1 MLRPKSNAGH
11 RPRELRRRVVL
22 PARMLLG
29 SAWSDACILNISSRG
44 MLIQASRGVA
54 QGSAVEL
61 HRGDYVV
68 LARVVWRHGARAG
81 LQVDERLQIGDILM
95 LGQVPG
101 VQLTAAGSLL
111 HPRRKLLP
119 THDVSRLRS
128 RAMEFAGIAFIAVSL
143 SAAALAMVQEAFA
156 RPLSMI
162 ELALGR

>member
-1 MLRPKSNAGH
+1 MLRSKSDAGH

-44 MLIQASRGVA
+44 MLIQASRGMP

-61 HRGDYVV
+61 RRGDYVV
-68 LARVVWRHGARAG
+68 LAHVVWRHGARAG
-81 LQVDERLQIGDILM
+81 LQVDERLQIEDILT

-119 THDVSRLRS
+119 TQDTSRLRA
-128 RAMEFAGIAFIAVSL
+128 RAFEFAGIAFIAVTL
-143 SAAALAMVQEAFA
+143 SAAALAMAQEAFA
-156 RPLSMI
+156 RPLAMV
-162 ELALGR
+162 ELVLGG